1 MINKTTATIN
11 DTIQRFSPSVILCF
25 QKTNSSTGE
34 VVKLNVDFAL
44 YELIADMK
52 EGYRPTVQD
61 KNHHTDFVSF
71 IQQVIEFG
79 SKEEK
84 IIVVP
89 KMSDKTYKMIFEKN
103 EYGDYEFKVV

>member
-1 MINKTTATIN
+1 MW
-11 DTIQRFSPSVILCF
+11 
-25 QKTNSSTGE
+25 E
-34 VVKLNVDFAL
+34 VLV
-44 YELIADMK
+44 ADMK